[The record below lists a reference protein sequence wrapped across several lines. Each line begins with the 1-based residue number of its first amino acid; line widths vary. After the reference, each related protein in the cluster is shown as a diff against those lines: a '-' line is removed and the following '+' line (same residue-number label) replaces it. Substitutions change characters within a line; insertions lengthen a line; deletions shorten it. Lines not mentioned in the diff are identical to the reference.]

1 MQFLVKLELYS
12 NVMFSPV
19 VMVAG
24 LLLWQRTTAESKRC
38 SHQTQREQ
46 DDEKR
51 MSRFPAA
58 KVG

>member
-1 MQFLVKLELYS
+1 MVKLECYF
-12 NVMFSPV
+12 NGMFSPA

-24 LLLWQRTTAESKRC
+24 FLLWKRTTAESKHC